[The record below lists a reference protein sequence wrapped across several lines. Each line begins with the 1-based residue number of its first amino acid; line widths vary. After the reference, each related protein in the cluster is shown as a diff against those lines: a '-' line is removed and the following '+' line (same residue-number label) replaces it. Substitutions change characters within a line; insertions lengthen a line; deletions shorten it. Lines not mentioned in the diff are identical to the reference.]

1 MTFLLSVT
9 QKLPNVKEGVGKKG
23 GIDYKGRNRCLFC
36 HFLKIIVHMHFILL
50 FQSIFLT
57 FTMKINSF
65 AQLSF
70 TFFKFASDN
79 KYWEKH
85 SNETGY
91 MFFVSD

>member
-1 MTFLLSVT
+1 
-9 QKLPNVKEGVGKKG
+9 
-23 GIDYKGRNRCLFC
+23 
-36 HFLKIIVHMHFILL
+36 MHFISV
-50 FQSIFLT
+50 FQYIFLT